1 MLSVL
6 VAAAAVLVGQASQAL
21 PTNAEF
27 CSNWESAHQSWI
39 QRRKQLEGKLKG
51 GDKLDSTYSDPKLL
65 AIA

>member
-1 MLSVL
+1 MLKVL

-39 QRRKQLEGKLKG
+39 QRHKQLEGKLKG
-51 GDKLDSTYSDPKLL
+51 GDNLDSTYSDPQLL

>member
-1 MLSVL
+1 
-6 VAAAAVLVGQASQAL
+6 VGQASQAL